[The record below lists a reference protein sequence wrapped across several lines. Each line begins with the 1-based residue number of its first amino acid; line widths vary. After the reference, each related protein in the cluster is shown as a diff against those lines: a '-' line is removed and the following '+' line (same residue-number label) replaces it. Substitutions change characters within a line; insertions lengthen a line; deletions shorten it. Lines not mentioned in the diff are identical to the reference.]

1 MDRRTGRNTVRRAGG
16 HVTLGSVATQFDSES
31 AADRGE
37 GGRLAALRLRLDP
50 HRLSLAALRPSS
62 WRDLAL
68 CLFVSAIWLVE
79 IVSTADKTVTPD
91 RLAGVIIGSVPFV
104 AIAWRPQL
112 GQKLLVISGICWLSA
127 TALRVSAPDDVV
139 LMIGIYTVATQASW
153 RRILESCL
161 FTLGVAVVVALVGA
175 AWKDVG
181 SALTFAAAWMGS
193 LVVLV
198 ALGRWIARRRQLI
211 QTLVDR
217 NLNLERARQQLEAER
232 DEMARQAVAVERAR
246 LARELHDVVAHH
258 VSVMVIQA
266 GAAQASL
273 PPEAKA
279 ASQSLEAIRE
289 TGREAL
295 AEMRRMLGL
304 LRSQEAAAG
313 GTGTEG
319 GLAPQPGLA
328 DLAALCDRT
337 REAGVSV
344 TTEIEGEARRLPAG
358 VDLSIYRVVQEAL
371 TNALRHGGPGTR
383 ARLHLVYAPAMLTVE
398 VTDDGRGKPA
408 VGSVE
413 RSRQAVGHGLVGMR
427 ERVILFGGRLEAGP
441 LPGGGFR
448 VLALFPLE
456 PAEAGS
462 AGAAGTAGTAGT
474 AGAAGS
480 AGAAGAASSAPVN
493 PQGGAA

>member
-79 IVSTADKTVTPD
+79 IASAADKTVTPD
-91 RLAGVIIGSVPFV
+91 RLAGVIVGSVPFV

-175 AWKDVG
+175 TWKDIC
-181 SALTFAAAWMGS
+181 SALAFAAAWTAS
-193 LVVLV
+193 LTVLVV
-198 ALGRWIARRRQLI
+198 LGRWIARRRQLI
-211 QTLVDR
+211 QSLVDR

-273 PPEAKA
+273 PPDAKA

-313 GTGTEG
+313 GAGTEG

-371 TNALRHGGPGTR
+371 TNAIRHAGPATAAVTVDYGADELR
-383 ARLHLVYAPAMLTVE
+383 VE

-413 RSRQAVGHGLVGMR
+413 RSRQTVGHGLVGMR

-456 PAEAGS
+456 LAEAGS
-462 AGAAGTAGTAGT
+462 AGAAG
-474 AGAAGS
+474 AALPDGS
-480 AGAAGAASSAPVN
+480 AAPAGAASSAPVN
-493 PQGGAA
+493 PQGGAS